1 AGEGFQP
8 DLAGSAAIAGAD
20 AGTGTE
26 LLAVDP
32 GAGGAEVAAEG
43 FPVEPRRGIARHAQA
58 HVPADRLGA
67 DLAAGRQRDAQ
78 FGIAGDGAGA
88 QALQAFAKAVD
99 VDVAGHGFGVDLAV
113 HAAADAQVAAD
124 GLGADLRAVE
134 GQPQVAADALDLG
147 PPRRGGHGHV
157 AADGVDLQLPRGDAV
172 DVDVGR
178 HRFDLQVRAQRH
190 HQLQVGGA
198 GAVAAPG
205 ADLARVLDLDLE
217 AALVAVDHEFLD
229 ALAERSGDPD
239 LVSVPGAYLDAAL
252 EVVDLDAAVGR
263 QRTGLVDRGRR
274 EQRGAGHRGA
284 QRQQQ
289 DVEVA
294 LHGDSPGQPRGR
306 RRVSSRRSV

>member
-26 LLAVDP
+26 LLAVDL
-32 GAGGAEVAAEG
+32 GAGRAEVAAEG
-43 FPVEPRRGIARHAQA
+43 FPVEPGRGIARHAQA
-58 HVPADRLGA
+58 HVAADRLGT
-67 DLAAGRQRDAQ
+67 DLTAGRQRDAQ

-88 QALQAFAKAVD
+88 EALQAFPKAVD
-99 VDVAGHGFGVDLAV
+99 VDVPGHGFGVDLAV
-113 HAAADAQVAAD
+113 HAAADA
-124 GLGADLRAVE
+124 
-134 GQPQVAADALDLG
+134 QVAADALDLG

-217 AALVAVDHEFLD
+217 AAL
-229 ALAERSGDPD
+229 
-239 LVSVPGAYLDAAL
+239 
-252 EVVDLDAAVGR
+252 
-263 QRTGLVDRGRR
+263 
-274 EQRGAGHRGA
+274 
-284 QRQQQ
+284 
-289 DVEVA
+289 
-294 LHGDSPGQPRGR
+294 
-306 RRVSSRRSV
+306 